1 MKLVVFD
8 RVCKL
13 VRSKEII
20 TFVRVFR
27 NPLAELFRNINYL
40 DLFSK

>member
-13 VRSKEII
+13 VRSKEIL
-20 TFVRVFR
+20 TFVRVFQ
-27 NPLAELFRNINYL
+27 NPLAELFGKTNYL
-40 DLFSK
+40 DLFNK